1 MDVEELKQRLTGKI
15 VNANLRK
22 KKITV
27 FELLLLR
34 AYKFKNRE

>member
-1 MDVEELKQRLTGKI
+1 LKKTLTGKI

-34 AYKFKNRE
+34 TYKFKNRK